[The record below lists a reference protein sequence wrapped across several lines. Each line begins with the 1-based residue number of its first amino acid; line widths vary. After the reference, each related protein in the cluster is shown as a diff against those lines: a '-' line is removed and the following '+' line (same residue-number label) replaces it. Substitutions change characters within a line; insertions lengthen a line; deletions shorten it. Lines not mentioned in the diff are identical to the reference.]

1 MTNIRAIAIPL
12 SLIFVLPILLA
23 PQLAAADD
31 GVSPDPTALSKMTRD
46 TDRSADIDIARLFA
60 QFADAQST
68 GMWEE
73 ADVLAK
79 KIVEYSIESHGFDSK
94 HTSTAL
100 THLANSQA
108 AHGER
113 SAAIQNFVAAIGII
127 ERLESR
133 LSVDLIDP
141 LQAMGVAQF
150 KLGDTGRASDA
161 WYRALH
167 ISHVNLGPHNFEQVE
182 ILQSIAYLYYGA
194 GMTAEARK
202 MRRRIAYL
210 FARDS
215 NQDSKEIMSAL

>member
-12 SLIFVLPILLA
+12 SLILVLPILLA

-46 TDRSADIDIARLFA
+46 TDRSTDNYIARLFA

-73 ADVLAK
+73 AAVLAK
-79 KIVEYSIESHGFDSK
+79 QIVEYSIESHGFYSK
-94 HTSTAL
+94 HTARAL
-100 THLANSQA
+100 THLASSQA
-108 AHGER
+108 AHGEH
-113 SAAIQNFVAAIGII
+113 SAAIQNFAAAIDII

-141 LQAMGVAQF
+141 LQAMGVVQF
-150 KLGDTGRASDA
+150 RSGDAARASDA

-167 ISHVNLGPHNFEQVE
+167 ISHVNLGPHNVEQVE
-182 ILQSIAYLYYGA
+182 ILQSIAYFYYGA
-194 GMTAEARK
+194 GMTTEARK
-202 MRRRIAYL
+202 MRKRIAYL

>member
-1 MTNIRAIAIPL
+1 MTNIRAIPIPL
-12 SLIFVLPILLA
+12 ILLLPILLA

-31 GVSPDPTALSKMTRD
+31 AISPDPTAISKMTRD
-46 TDRSADIDIARLFA
+46 TGRSADIDIARLFA

-73 ADVLAK
+73 ADLLAK
-79 KIVEYSIESHGFDSK
+79 QIVEYSIESHGFYSK

-100 THLANSQA
+100 THLASSQA

-133 LSVDLIDP
+133 LSADLIDP

-150 KLGDTGRASDA
+150 RLGDTDRASDA

-167 ISHVNLGPHNFEQVE
+167 ISHVNLGPHNIEQVE

-194 GMTAEARK
+194 GMIAEARK
-202 MRRRIAYL
+202 MRRRIADL

-215 NQDSKEIMSAL
+215 NQGSKEIMSAL